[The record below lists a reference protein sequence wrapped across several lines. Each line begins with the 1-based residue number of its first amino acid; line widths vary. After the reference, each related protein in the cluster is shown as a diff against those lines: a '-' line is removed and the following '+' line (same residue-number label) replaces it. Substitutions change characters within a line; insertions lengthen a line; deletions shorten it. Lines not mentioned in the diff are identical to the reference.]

1 MGIFVPVCALLSRRQ
16 KLKGRQAGSVPLGWK
31 LLRVNKKAVTVTA
44 REENVMKKAIIY
56 GMSLALILSMTA
68 CGGSNENAADKS
80 QETSTPEVSQS
91 MESSTPTPEQTTQ
104 TAPETTPTPESVSTP
119 ARDDTTEQEQLFT
132 DCSET
137 MYATTTVNVRSS
149 YSTNSDKLGSLTKA
163 QSVKRTGIGTG
174 AAAGWSRIEFN
185 GKVAYVSSDYLS
197 ATKPQVSVSKPSTGS
212 SSGST
217 QTSKPSSKPSTG
229 GNSGSS
235 SGGSSSG
242 STAPV
247 PPGGSG
253 SSGGSNIGEID
264 MDELNKWSQ
273 EQASQGW
280 GGSHEDA
287 QHGFDPVDTQ

>member
-1 MGIFVPVCALLSRRQ
+1 
-16 KLKGRQAGSVPLGWK
+16 
-31 LLRVNKKAVTVTA
+31 
-44 REENVMKKAIIY
+44 MKKAIIY

-119 ARDDTTEQEQLFT
+119 ARDATTEQEQLFT

-197 ATKPQVSVSKPSTGS
+197 ATKPQVNTSTGS
-212 SSGST
+212 SGSSSG

-229 GNSGSS
+229 GNSGSYSGQTSKPSTGGNTS

-242 STAPV
+242 
-247 PPGGSG
+247 GS
-253 SSGGSNIGEID
+253 SSGGLGDLANQVQQDRDD
-264 MDELNKWSQ
+264 MGYSSG
-273 EQASQGW
+273 A
-280 GGSHEDA
+280 GGQLTDSDA
-287 QHGFDPVDTQ
+287 DWVAGNVQLD

>member
-1 MGIFVPVCALLSRRQ
+1 
-16 KLKGRQAGSVPLGWK
+16 
-31 LLRVNKKAVTVTA
+31 
-44 REENVMKKAIIY
+44 MKKAIIY

-119 ARDDTTEQEQLFT
+119 AQENTTAPQETDSLFT
-132 DCSET
+132 ETDET

-163 QSVKRTGIGTG
+163 QSVTRTGIGTG
-174 AAAGWSRIEFN
+174 DAAGWSRIEFN

-197 ATKPQVSVSKPSTGS
+197 ATKPQVNTSTGS
-212 SSGST
+212 SGSSGG

-235 SGGSSSG
+235 GGQTSKPSTGGS
-242 STAPV
+242 T
-247 PPGGSG
+247 
-253 SSGGSNIGEID
+253 SSGGSNQGGQPPASGGLEGLLD
-264 MDELNKWSQ
+264 WSNNSGVPSN
-273 EQASQGW
+273 EYQG
-280 GGSHEDA
+280 GTKNPDGTYT
-287 QHGFDPVDTQ
+287 DPDLEA

>member
-1 MGIFVPVCALLSRRQ
+1 
-16 KLKGRQAGSVPLGWK
+16 
-31 LLRVNKKAVTVTA
+31 
-44 REENVMKKAIIY
+44 MKKAIIY

-104 TAPETTPTPESVSTP
+104 TAPETTSVPESVSTSDQ
-119 ARDDTTEQEQLFT
+119 ADTSEPKEAKSLFT
-132 DCSET
+132 ET
-137 MYATTTVNVRSS
+137 DETLYATTTVNVRSS
-149 YSTNSDKLGSLTKA
+149 YSTNSDKLGSLAKA

-197 ATKPQVSVSKPSTGS
+197 TTKPQVSTGSNGGS
-212 SSGST
+212 SSG

-229 GNSGSS
+229 GSGSS
-235 SGGSSSG
+235 GSGSG

-253 SSGGSNIGEID
+253 STTDDDFDTSDEDLLDWANDESQSGEWGSL
-264 MDELNKWSQ
+264 DESN
-273 EQASQGW
+273 
-280 GGSHEDA
+280 
-287 QHGFDPVDTQ
+287 HGFDAPITN

>member
-1 MGIFVPVCALLSRRQ
+1 
-16 KLKGRQAGSVPLGWK
+16 
-31 LLRVNKKAVTVTA
+31 
-44 REENVMKKAIIY
+44 MKKAIIY

>member
-1 MGIFVPVCALLSRRQ
+1 MKR
-16 KLKGRQAGSVPLGWK
+16 
-31 LLRVNKKAVTVTA
+31 A
-44 REENVMKKAIIY
+44 RILIV
-56 GMSLALILSMTA
+56 SLAAACLLVLSA
-68 CGGSNENAADKS
+68 CGPKELPQDST
-80 QETSTPEVSQS
+80 TSTGT
-91 MESSTPTPEQTTQ
+91 SSISGNTKEDSGEKPVQQDTVDKTETTPATPEQTIEDLSDIQKEPVETS
-104 TAPETTPTPESVSTP
+104 AP
-119 ARDDTTEQEQLFT
+119 TEQEQLFT
-132 DCSET
+132 DCNET

-197 ATKPQVSVSKPSTGS
+197 ATKPQVSTGSNSGS
-212 SSGST
+212 SSG

-235 SGGSSSG
+235 SSSSGGSSG

-253 SSGGSNIGEID
+253 SSGGSNIGDLD
-264 MDELNKWSQ
+264 MGELNDWMNDESQ
-273 EQASQGW
+273 SGGW
-280 GGSHEDA
+280 GSLEDSN
-287 QHGFDPVDTQ
+287 HGFDAVDTQ

>member
-1 MGIFVPVCALLSRRQ
+1 MKR
-16 KLKGRQAGSVPLGWK
+16 
-31 LLRVNKKAVTVTA
+31 A
-44 REENVMKKAIIY
+44 RILIV
-56 GMSLALILSMTA
+56 SLAAACLLVLSA
-68 CGGSNENAADKS
+68 CGP
-80 QETSTPEVSQS
+80 QEIPQDSTTSTGTSSVSGNTK
-91 MESSTPTPEQTTQ
+91 EDSSNKPVQQDTVDKT
-104 TAPETTPTPESVSTP
+104 ETTPATTEQTIEDLSDIQKEPVGTP
-119 ARDDTTEQEQLFT
+119 APTEQEQLFT

-163 QSVKRTGIGTG
+163 QSVTRTGIGTG

-197 ATKPQVSVSKPSTGS
+197 ATKPQVNTSTGS
-212 SSGST
+212 SGSSGG

-235 SGGSSSG
+235 SSSSGGSSG

-253 SSGGSNIGEID
+253 SSGGSNIGDLD
-264 MDELNKWSQ
+264 MGDLNNWFNDESQ
-273 EQASQGW
+273 SGT
-280 GGSHEDA
+280 GGPGENFDHSFDA
-287 QHGFDPVDTQ
+287 VDTQ

>member
-1 MGIFVPVCALLSRRQ
+1 
-16 KLKGRQAGSVPLGWK
+16 
-31 LLRVNKKAVTVTA
+31 
-44 REENVMKKAIIY
+44 MKKAIIY

-68 CGGSNENAADKS
+68 CGGSNDNATDNS
-80 QETSTPEVSQS
+80 QDTSTPAVTQPV
-91 MESSTPTPEQTTQ
+91 ESSTPEITATPEQTT
-104 TAPETTPTPESVSTP
+104 PETTPTPESVSTP
-119 ARDDTTEQEQLFT
+119 AQENTTAPQETDSLFT

-197 ATKPQVSVSKPSTGS
+197 ATKPQVNTSTGS
-212 SSGST
+212 SGSSSG

-235 SGGSSSG
+235 GGQTSKPSTGGNTSSGGSSSG
-242 STAPV
+242 GNSL
-247 PPGGSG
+247 G
-253 SSGGSNIGEID
+253 D
-264 MDELNKWSQ
+264 L
-273 EQASQGW
+273 EQALNGMN
-280 GGSHEDA
+280 GTGSTTGPLTEEDYDWISGNITLG
-287 QHGFDPVDTQ
+287 Q

>member
-1 MGIFVPVCALLSRRQ
+1 
-16 KLKGRQAGSVPLGWK
+16 
-31 LLRVNKKAVTVTA
+31 
-44 REENVMKKAIIY
+44 MKKAIIY

-91 MESSTPTPEQTTQ
+91 VESSTPTPEQTTQ
-104 TAPETTPTPESVSTP
+104 TAPETTPAPESIPTP
-119 ARDDTTEQEQLFT
+119 AQEGTTAQEQLFK

-197 ATKPQVSVSKPSTGS
+197 ATKPQVNTSTGS
-212 SSGST
+212 SSSSGG

-235 SGGSSSG
+235 GGQTSKPSTGGNTSSGGSSSG
-242 STAPV
+242 DLGSLGDKLNEHRQEN
-247 PPGGSG
+247 GGVGTDHELSDEG
-253 SSGGSNIGEID
+253 KGALAGEIQ
-264 MDELNKWSQ
+264 L
-273 EQASQGW
+273 
-280 GGSHEDA
+280 GG
-287 QHGFDPVDTQ
+287 

>member
-1 MGIFVPVCALLSRRQ
+1 
-16 KLKGRQAGSVPLGWK
+16 
-31 LLRVNKKAVTVTA
+31 
-44 REENVMKKAIIY
+44 MKKAIIY

-68 CGGSNENAADKS
+68 CGGSNDNAADNS
-80 QETSTPEVSQS
+80 QDTSTPAVTQSVESSTPEV
-91 MESSTPTPEQTTQ
+91 TPTPEQTTQ

-163 QSVKRTGIGTG
+163 QSVTRTGIGTG
-174 AAAGWSRIEFN
+174 DAAGWSRIEFN

-197 ATKPQVSVSKPSTGS
+197 ATKPQVNTSTGS
-212 SSGST
+212 SGSSGG

-235 SGGSSSG
+235 GGQTSKP
-242 STAPV
+242 ST
-247 PPGGSG
+247 GGNT
-253 SSGGSNIGEID
+253 SSGGSNQVGQPPASGGLEGLLD
-264 MDELNKWSQ
+264 WSNNSGVPSN
-273 EQASQGW
+273 EYQG
-280 GGSHEDA
+280 GTKNPDGTYT
-287 QHGFDPVDTQ
+287 DPDLEA

>member
-1 MGIFVPVCALLSRRQ
+1 
-16 KLKGRQAGSVPLGWK
+16 
-31 LLRVNKKAVTVTA
+31 
-44 REENVMKKAIIY
+44 
-56 GMSLALILSMTA
+56 MTA

-197 ATKPQVSVSKPSTGS
+197 ATKPQVSTGSNSGS
-212 SSGST
+212 SSG

-235 SGGSSSG
+235 GGQTSKPSTGGNTSSGGSSSG
-242 STAPV
+242 
-247 PPGGSG
+247 GS
-253 SSGGSNIGEID
+253 SSGGLGDLANQVQQDRDD
-264 MDELNKWSQ
+264 MGYSSG
-273 EQASQGW
+273 A
-280 GGSHEDA
+280 GGQLTDSDA
-287 QHGFDPVDTQ
+287 DWVAGNVQLD

>member
-1 MGIFVPVCALLSRRQ
+1 
-16 KLKGRQAGSVPLGWK
+16 
-31 LLRVNKKAVTVTA
+31 
-44 REENVMKKAIIY
+44 MKKAIIY

-235 SGGSSSG
+235 GGQTSKPSTGGNTSSGGSSSG
-242 STAPV
+242 GSAPA
-247 PPGGSG
+247 
-253 SSGGSNIGEID
+253 SGG
-264 MDELNKWSQ
+264 L
-273 EQASQGW
+273 
-280 GGSHEDA
+280 GGLINADNGGDSDA
-287 QHGFDPVDTQ
+287 FKDTSVKENAGINVN

>member
-1 MGIFVPVCALLSRRQ
+1 
-16 KLKGRQAGSVPLGWK
+16 
-31 LLRVNKKAVTVTA
+31 
-44 REENVMKKAIIY
+44 MKKAIIY

-104 TAPETTPTPESVSTP
+104 TAPETTPTPESIPTP
-119 ARDDTTEQEQLFT
+119 AQEGTTAQEQLFT

-197 ATKPQVSVSKPSTGS
+197 ATKPQVNVSKPSTGS
-212 SSGST
+212 SSSG

-235 SGGSSSG
+235 GGQTSKPSTSTGGS
-242 STAPV
+242 T
-247 PPGGSG
+247 
-253 SSGGSNIGEID
+253 SSGGSNQVG
-264 MDELNKWSQ
+264 Q
-273 EQASQGW
+273 PPASGGLGGLINADPQGNPDSFQNLESE
-280 GGSHEDA
+280 GNAGIN
-287 QHGFDPVDTQ
+287 VN

>member
-1 MGIFVPVCALLSRRQ
+1 MKEKRVLLC
-16 KLKGRQAGSVPLGWK
+16 LLAAGLI
-31 LLRVNKKAVTVTA
+31 VNLV
-44 REENVMKKAIIY
+44 
-56 GMSLALILSMTA
+56 A

-119 ARDDTTEQEQLFT
+119 APTQQKEQLFT

-197 ATKPQVSVSKPSTGS
+197 ATKPQVSTGNNGGS
-212 SSGST
+212 SSG

-235 SGGSSSG
+235 SGSSSG

-253 SSGGSNIGEID
+253 SSGGSNIGDLD
-264 MDELNKWSQ
+264 MDELNDWMNDESQ
-273 EQASQGW
+273 SGGW
-280 GGSHEDA
+280 GSHDDA
-287 QHGFDPVDTQ
+287 QHGFDAVDTQ

>member
-1 MGIFVPVCALLSRRQ
+1 
-16 KLKGRQAGSVPLGWK
+16 
-31 LLRVNKKAVTVTA
+31 
-44 REENVMKKAIIY
+44 
-56 GMSLALILSMTA
+56 
-68 CGGSNENAADKS
+68 
-80 QETSTPEVSQS
+80 
-91 MESSTPTPEQTTQ
+91 
-104 TAPETTPTPESVSTP
+104 
-119 ARDDTTEQEQLFT
+119 
-132 DCSET
+132 

-235 SGGSSSG
+235 GGQTSKPSTSTGGS
-242 STAPV
+242 T
-247 PPGGSG
+247 
-253 SSGGSNIGEID
+253 SSGGSNQGG
-264 MDELNKWSQ
+264 Q
-273 EQASQGW
+273 PPAS
-280 GGSHEDA
+280 GGLGGLINADNGGDSDA
-287 QHGFDPVDTQ
+287 FKDTSVKENAGINVN

>member
-1 MGIFVPVCALLSRRQ
+1 
-16 KLKGRQAGSVPLGWK
+16 
-31 LLRVNKKAVTVTA
+31 
-44 REENVMKKAIIY
+44 MKKAIIY

-104 TAPETTPTPESVSTP
+104 TAPETTPAPESDSTP
-119 ARDDTTEQEQLFT
+119 AQENTAAPQETDSQFT

-149 YSTNSDKLGSLTKA
+149 YSTNSDKLGSLSKA
-163 QSVKRTGIGTG
+163 QSVTRTGIGTG

-197 ATKPQVSVSKPSTGS
+197 TTKPQVSTGNNGGS
-212 SSGST
+212 SSG

-235 SGGSSSG
+235 GGQTSKPSTSTGGS
-242 STAPV
+242 T
-247 PPGGSG
+247 
-253 SSGGSNIGEID
+253 SSGGSNQVG
-264 MDELNKWSQ
+264 Q
-273 EQASQGW
+273 PPAS
-280 GGSHEDA
+280 GGMSGLLDYTDPSSNPDA
-287 QHGFDPVDTQ
+287 FKDNQSEGNAGINVN

>member
-1 MGIFVPVCALLSRRQ
+1 
-16 KLKGRQAGSVPLGWK
+16 
-31 LLRVNKKAVTVTA
+31 
-44 REENVMKKAIIY
+44 MKKAIIY

-68 CGGSNENAADKS
+68 CGGSNDNAADNS
-80 QETSTPEVSQS
+80 QDTSTPAVTQPV
-91 MESSTPTPEQTTQ
+91 ESSTPEITATPEQTTQ

-119 ARDDTTEQEQLFT
+119 AQENTTAPQENDSLFT
-132 DCSET
+132 ETDET

-163 QSVKRTGIGTG
+163 QSVTRTGIGTG

-197 ATKPQVSVSKPSTGS
+197 ATKPQVSTGS
-212 SSGST
+212 NSGNSSG
-217 QTSKPSSKPSTG
+217 QTSKPSTQPSTG

-235 SGGSSSG
+235 GGSSGG

-253 SSGGSNIGEID
+253 SSGGSNIGDLD
-264 MDELNKWSQ
+264 MDELNDWMNDESQ
-273 EQASQGW
+273 SGGW
-280 GGSHEDA
+280 GSLEDSN
-287 QHGFDPVDTQ
+287 HGFDAVDTQ

>member
-1 MGIFVPVCALLSRRQ
+1 
-16 KLKGRQAGSVPLGWK
+16 
-31 LLRVNKKAVTVTA
+31 
-44 REENVMKKAIIY
+44 MKKAIIY

-68 CGGSNENAADKS
+68 CGGSNDNAADNS
-80 QETSTPEVSQS
+80 QDTSTPAVTQPV
-91 MESSTPTPEQTTQ
+91 ESSTPEITATPEQTT
-104 TAPETTPTPESVSTP
+104 PETTPTPESVSTP
-119 ARDDTTEQEQLFT
+119 AQENTAAPQETDSQFT

-163 QSVKRTGIGTG
+163 QSVTRTGIGTG
-174 AAAGWSRIEFN
+174 DAAGWSRIEFN

-197 ATKPQVSVSKPSTGS
+197 ATKPQVNTSTGS
-212 SSGST
+212 SGSSGG

-235 SGGSSSG
+235 SGSSGG

-253 SSGGSNIGEID
+253 SSGGSNIGDLD
-264 MDELNKWSQ
+264 MGELNDWFQ
-273 EQASQGW
+273 EQVEQGNV
-280 GGSHEDA
+280 GSHDDF

>member
-1 MGIFVPVCALLSRRQ
+1 
-16 KLKGRQAGSVPLGWK
+16 
-31 LLRVNKKAVTVTA
+31 
-44 REENVMKKAIIY
+44 MKKAIIY

-91 MESSTPTPEQTTQ
+91 VESSTPAPEQTTQ

-119 ARDDTTEQEQLFT
+119 AWDDTTEQEQLFK

-137 MYATTTVNVRSS
+137 LYATTTVNVRSS

-197 ATKPQVSVSKPSTGS
+197 ATKPQVNTSTGS
-212 SSGST
+212 SGSSGG

-235 SGGSSSG
+235 GGQTSKPSTGGNTSSGGSSSG
-242 STAPV
+242 
-247 PPGGSG
+247 GS
-253 SSGGSNIGEID
+253 SSGGFGDLADKLQQDREDKGYSGGGNGGALS
-264 MDELNKWSQ
+264 DEDYDWIAGNVQL
-273 EQASQGW
+273 
-280 GGSHEDA
+280 D
-287 QHGFDPVDTQ
+287 

>member
-1 MGIFVPVCALLSRRQ
+1 M
-16 KLKGRQAGSVPLGWK
+16 KTPL
-31 LLRVNKKAVTVTA
+31 
-44 REENVMKKAIIY
+44 I
-56 GMSLALILSMTA
+56 
-68 CGGSNENAADKS
+68 
-80 QETSTPEVSQS
+80 SQS

-119 ARDDTTEQEQLFT
+119 ARDATTEQEQLFT

-197 ATKPQVSVSKPSTGS
+197 ATKPQVNTSTGS
-212 SSGST
+212 SGSSSG
-217 QTSKPSSKPSTG
+217 QTSKPSTG
-229 GNSGSS
+229 GNTSSGGSS

-242 STAPV
+242 GLGDLANQV
-247 PPGGSG
+247 QQDRDDMGY
-253 SSGGSNIGEID
+253 SSG
-264 MDELNKWSQ
+264 
-273 EQASQGW
+273 A
-280 GGSHEDA
+280 GGQLTDSDA
-287 QHGFDPVDTQ
+287 DWVAGNVQLD

>member
-1 MGIFVPVCALLSRRQ
+1 
-16 KLKGRQAGSVPLGWK
+16 
-31 LLRVNKKAVTVTA
+31 
-44 REENVMKKAIIY
+44 MKKAIIY

-68 CGGSNENAADKS
+68 CGGSNDNAADNS
-80 QETSTPEVSQS
+80 QDTSTPAVTQPV
-91 MESSTPTPEQTTQ
+91 ESSTPEITATPEQTTQ
-104 TAPETTPTPESVSTP
+104 TAPETTPTPESVSTT
-119 ARDDTTEQEQLFT
+119 AQEKTTAPQENDSLFT
-132 DCSET
+132 ET
-137 MYATTTVNVRSS
+137 DETLYATTTVNVRDT
-149 YSTNSDKLGSLTKA
+149 YSTSGNKLGSLTKA
-163 QSVKRTGIGTG
+163 QSVTRTGIGTG
-174 AAAGWSRIEFN
+174 DAAGWSRIEFN

-197 ATKPQVSVSKPSTGS
+197 ATKPQVSTGS
-212 SSGST
+212 NSGSSGG

>member
-1 MGIFVPVCALLSRRQ
+1 
-16 KLKGRQAGSVPLGWK
+16 
-31 LLRVNKKAVTVTA
+31 
-44 REENVMKKAIIY
+44 MKKAIIY

-91 MESSTPTPEQTTQ
+91 VESSTPAPEQTTQ

-163 QSVKRTGIGTG
+163 QSVTRTGIGTG
-174 AAAGWSRIEFN
+174 DAAGWSRIEFN

-197 ATKPQVSVSKPSTGS
+197 ATKPQVNTSTGS
-212 SSGST
+212 SGSSGG
-217 QTSKPSSKPSTG
+217 QTSKPSTQPSTG

-235 SGGSSSG
+235 GGQTSKPSTSTGGS
-242 STAPV
+242 T
-247 PPGGSG
+247 
-253 SSGGSNIGEID
+253 SSGGSNQVG
-264 MDELNKWSQ
+264 Q
-273 EQASQGW
+273 PPAS
-280 GGSHEDA
+280 GGMSGLLDYTDPSSNPDA
-287 QHGFDPVDTQ
+287 FKDNQSEGNAGINVN

>member
-1 MGIFVPVCALLSRRQ
+1 
-16 KLKGRQAGSVPLGWK
+16 
-31 LLRVNKKAVTVTA
+31 
-44 REENVMKKAIIY
+44 MKKAIIY

-163 QSVKRTGIGTG
+163 QSVTRTGIGTG
-174 AAAGWSRIEFN
+174 DAAGWSRIEFN

-197 ATKPQVSVSKPSTGS
+197 ATKPQVNTSTGS
-212 SSGST
+212 SGSSGG

-235 SGGSSSG
+235 GGQTSKP
-242 STAPV
+242 ST
-247 PPGGSG
+247 GGNT
-253 SSGGSNIGEID
+253 SSGGSNQGG
-264 MDELNKWSQ
+264 Q
-273 EQASQGW
+273 PPAS
-280 GGSHEDA
+280 GGLGGLINADNGGDSDA
-287 QHGFDPVDTQ
+287 FKDNQSEGNAGINVN

>member
-1 MGIFVPVCALLSRRQ
+1 
-16 KLKGRQAGSVPLGWK
+16 
-31 LLRVNKKAVTVTA
+31 
-44 REENVMKKAIIY
+44 MKKAIIY

-80 QETSTPEVSQS
+80 QDTSTPAVTQPV
-91 MESSTPTPEQTTQ
+91 ESSTPEITATPEQTTQ

-119 ARDDTTEQEQLFT
+119 AQENTTAPQETDSQFT

-197 ATKPQVSVSKPSTGS
+197 ATKPQVSTGSNGGS
-212 SSGST
+212 SSG

-229 GNSGSS
+229 GSGGSSSSS
-235 SGGSSSG
+235 SGGSSG

-253 SSGGSNIGEID
+253 STTDDDFDTSDEDLLDWANDESQSGEWGSLD
-264 MDELNKWSQ
+264 
-273 EQASQGW
+273 ASN
-280 GGSHEDA
+280 
-287 QHGFDPVDTQ
+287 HGFDAPITN

>member
-1 MGIFVPVCALLSRRQ
+1 
-16 KLKGRQAGSVPLGWK
+16 
-31 LLRVNKKAVTVTA
+31 
-44 REENVMKKAIIY
+44 MKKAIIY

-80 QETSTPEVSQS
+80 QDTSTPAVTQPV
-91 MESSTPTPEQTTQ
+91 ESSTPEITATPEQTT
-104 TAPETTPTPESVSTP
+104 PETTPTPESVSTP
-119 ARDDTTEQEQLFT
+119 AQENTAAPQETDSLFT

-197 ATKPQVSVSKPSTGS
+197 ATKPQVNTSTGS
-212 SSGST
+212 SGSSSG

-235 SGGSSSG
+235 GGQTSKPSTGGNTSSGGSSSG
-242 STAPV
+242 GNSLDDLGQAL
-247 PPGGSG
+247 GGMSG
-253 SSGGSNIGEID
+253 LGTDHELSDEGKGALAGEIQ
-264 MDELNKWSQ
+264 L
-273 EQASQGW
+273 
-280 GGSHEDA
+280 GG
-287 QHGFDPVDTQ
+287 